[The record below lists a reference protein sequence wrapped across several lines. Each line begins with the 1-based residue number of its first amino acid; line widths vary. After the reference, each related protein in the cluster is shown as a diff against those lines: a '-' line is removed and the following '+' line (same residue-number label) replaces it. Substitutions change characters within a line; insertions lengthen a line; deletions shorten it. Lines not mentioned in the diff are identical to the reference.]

1 MTATSPTTYVA
12 PDSAR
17 RVVPDSAPRV
27 AVIGAGL
34 AGIAASAA
42 LGSAGFQVDLFEA
55 RPFPGGRA
63 TSWPVSSADGD
74 AGEVV
79 DNCQHV
85 LLRCCVNLLDLYR
98 RLGVADKI
106 RFHRE
111 YYFIEPGG
119 RTSVLKR
126 GILPAPA
133 HFAGSFLGLTFLDLP
148 DKIAIARAMHAIPG
162 DFRKRRDLDRITM
175 LEWLLAKEQTANA
188 IGRYWRPVLVSAVNE
203 ELDRMAAAHGLQVFW
218 LGMLAKGDSYEMGLA
233 DVPLR
238 ELYDEAALTRDGNVR
253 MHHRAPVDV
262 IERSPDGRVAI
273 RTGGER
279 VDADYFVSCLPFER
293 LQPLMPDLPVDW
305 RAFGHSPITG
315 IHLWFDR
322 PITDLPHATLLDRTI
337 QWMFNKAD
345 GRYVQLVVSASRSLT
360 PMPRAE
366 VIDLALRELAEFFPA
381 AKNAVLEKAHVIKEV
396 RATFSALPGL
406 ESKRPPAVTR
416 HANFFLAGDW
426 TRSGW
431 PATMEGA
438 VRSGYIAAEAV
449 ARAAGSPRHFLIPD
463 IA

>member
-1 MTATSPTTYVA
+1 MDSPA
-12 PDSAR
+12 NRMNAS
-17 RVVPDSAPRV
+17 PRV
-27 AVIGAGL
+27 AILGAGL

-42 LGSAGFQVDLFEA
+42 LGSAGFTVDLFEA

-63 TSWPVSSADGD
+63 TSWPVNGADGE
-74 AGEVV
+74 ASEVI

-98 RLGVADKI
+98 RLGVQDKI
-106 RFHRE
+106 RFERE
-111 YYFIEPGG
+111 YFFIEPGG
-119 RTSVLKR
+119 RMSVLKR
-126 GILPAPA
+126 GVFPAPA
-133 HFAGSFLGLTFLDLP
+133 HFAGSFFSLSFLDLL
-148 DKIAIARAMHAIPG
+148 DKIAIARAMRAIPREFG
-162 DFRKRRDLDRITM
+162 KRRDLDQITM
-175 LEWLLAKEQTANA
+175 LDWLHEKEQTPNA
-188 IGRYWRPVLVSAVNE
+188 IERYWRQVLVSAVNE

-218 LGMLAKGDSYEMGLA
+218 LGMLARSDSYEMGLA
-233 DVPLR
+233 AVPLR
-238 ELYDEAALTRDGNVR
+238 ELYDETSLVRAGNVR
-253 MHHRAPVDV
+253 VHHRAPITT
-262 IERSPDGRVAI
+262 IERTDASRIAAI
-273 RTGGER
+273 HISGER

-293 LQPLMPDLPVDW
+293 LHALMPELPIEW
-305 RAFGHSPITG
+305 SAFEHSPITG

-337 QWMFNKAD
+337 QWMFNKSE
-345 GRYVQLVVSASRSLT
+345 GRYIQLVVSASRSLT
-360 PMPRAE
+360 AMPRAD

-406 ESKRPPAVTR
+406 EAKRPAAVTR
-416 HANFFLAGDW
+416 YANLFLAGDW

-449 ARAAGSPRHFLIPD
+449 ARAAGRPRHFLIPD

>member
-1 MTATSPTTYVA
+1 MTNPS
-12 PDSAR
+12 
-17 RVVPDSAPRV
+17 V
-27 AVIGAGL
+27 AVLGAGL
-34 AGIAASAA
+34 AGLATAAA
-42 LGSAGFQVDLFEA
+42 LGSAGFRVDLYEA

-63 TSWPVSSADGD
+63 TSWPVSGADGE
-74 AGEVV
+74 GEVI

-98 RLGVADKI
+98 RLGAEDKI
-106 RFHRE
+106 QFHRE
-111 YYFIEPGG
+111 YFFIEPGG

-126 GILPAPA
+126 GMLPAPA
-133 HFAGSFLGLTFLDLP
+133 HFAGSFLGLRFLDLS
-148 DKIAIARAMHAIPG
+148 DKTGIARAMHVIPRE
-162 DFRKRRDLDRITM
+162 FRERRDLDRITM
-175 LEWLLAKEQTANA
+175 LDWLIEKEQTANA
-188 IGRYWRPVLVSAVNE
+188 IERYWRQVLVSAVNE

-218 LGMLAKGDSYEMGLA
+218 LGMLARSDSYEMGLA
-233 DVPLR
+233 AVPLR
-238 ELYDEAALTRDGNVR
+238 DLYDEASLARTGSVR
-253 MHHRAPVDV
+253 MHHRANVTA
-262 IERSPDGRVAI
+262 IEAGADTRVAAI
-273 RTGGER
+273 HLTGER
-279 VDADYFVSCLPFER
+279 VEADYFVSCLPFER
-293 LQPLMPDLPVDW
+293 LQPLMPSLPIEW
-305 RAFGHSPITG
+305 NSFEHSPITG

-322 PITDLPHATLLDRTI
+322 PITELPHATLLDRTI

-360 PMPRAE
+360 TMPRAD

-381 AKNAVLEKAHVIKEV
+381 VKGAVVEKAHVIKEV

-406 ESKRPPAVTR
+406 ESKRPLAATKFD
-416 HANFFLAGDW
+416 NFFLAGDW

-449 ARAAGSPRHFLIPD
+449 ARAARHPRHFLIPD